1 MEKLLGEQGSTVNK
15 LPLVMGQTSAA
26 EEGQQEQDPNQ
37 SHSIGGLSPCP
48 EQQLVW
54 L

>member
-15 LPLVMGQTSAA
+15 LLLVMGQTSAA